1 MNIPKRNR
9 SGEKETLAK
18 VKQAARHFVEVLL
31 TVLLFGTQTIL
42 DAGIYI
48 SIMTA
53 PLLPYLTAIPEFLY
67 RYPQAFHATTAVML
81 FWKNLLV
88 GRIVALIG
96 VIILTLAAIQWL
108 WYHHKKVGLFTKGL
122 YSKSR
127 HPQFLGIIIISLGL
141 TIMVLTFQPYRVQQL
156 VALWFLQVLGYV
168 TIAFFEE
175 RSLSKKFGGEYEQ
188 YRLKVPFIFPVKCPR
203 KVPEYLFTLL
213 IFALVCAVLLYL
225 PYDLIRYYSQRLI
238 PDSPISWGF

>member
-1 MNIPKRNR
+1 M
-9 SGEKETLAK
+9 
-18 VKQAARHFVEVLL
+18 
-31 TVLLFGTQTIL
+31 TI
-42 DAGIYI
+42 
-48 SIMTA
+48 
-53 PLLPYLTAIPEFLY
+53 PLLPYLIALPSTLY
-67 RYPQAFHATTAVML
+67 YNPHALQEEIAVML
-81 FWKNLLV
+81 FSKILLA

-96 VIILTLAAIQWL
+96 VIFLAVAAVQWL
-108 WYHHKKVGLFTKGL
+108 WYHHKKVDLFTRGL

-188 YRLKVPFIFPVKCPR
+188 YRLKVPFIFPVRCPR
-203 KVPEYLFTLL
+203 KIPEYLFTLL
-213 IFALVCAVLLYL
+213 IFALVCVVLLYL
-225 PYDLIRYYSQRLI
+225 PYDLILYYTDRFI
-238 PDSPISWGF
+238 P

>member
-1 MNIPKRNR
+1 MAIPKQNQF
-9 SGEKETLAK
+9 GEKETLAK
-18 VKQAARHFVEVLL
+18 VKQKARHLVKVLL
-31 TVLLFGTQTIL
+31 TILLFGTQTIL
-42 DAGIYI
+42 YAGVAI
-48 SIMTA
+48 SVMTI
-53 PLLPYLTAIPEFLY
+53 PLLPYLIALPSTLY
-67 RYPQAFHATTAVML
+67 YNPHALQEEIAVML
-81 FWKNLLV
+81 FSKILLA

-96 VIILTLAAIQWL
+96 VIFLAVAAVQWL
-108 WYHHKKVGLFTKGL
+108 WYHHKKVDLFTRGL

-188 YRLKVPFIFPVKCPR
+188 YRLKVPFIFPVRCPR
-203 KVPEYLFTLL
+203 KIPEYLFTLL
-213 IFALVCAVLLYL
+213 IFALVCVVLLYL
-225 PYDLIRYYSQRLI
+225 PYDLILYYTDRFI
-238 PDSPISWGF
+238 P